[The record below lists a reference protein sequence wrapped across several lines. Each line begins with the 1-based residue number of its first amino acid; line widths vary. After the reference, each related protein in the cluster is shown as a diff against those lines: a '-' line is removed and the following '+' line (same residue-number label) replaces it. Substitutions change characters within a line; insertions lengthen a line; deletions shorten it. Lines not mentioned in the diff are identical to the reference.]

1 MKMNRHSGL
10 ALLLIFFGALILFNK
25 FGFHTGHL
33 MSYLFPLVMIGLGWL
48 GIKNGRSFIGLILI
62 AVGALILLV
71 KLSGVIAI
79 LVAIGL
85 IAYGISTLRRKPRA
99 Y

>member
-1 MKMNRHSGL
+1 MKLNRHSGL
-10 ALLLIFFGALILFNK
+10 ALLLIFVGAMILLNK
-25 FGFHTGHL
+25 FGVHTGHL
-33 MSYLFPLVMIGLGWL
+33 MGYLFPIAMIALGWL
-48 GIKNGRSFIGLILI
+48 GIKNGRSIIGLVLI
-62 AVGALILLV
+62 GIGSLVLLV

-85 IAYGISTLRRKPRA
+85 IVYGISTLKNKSRA